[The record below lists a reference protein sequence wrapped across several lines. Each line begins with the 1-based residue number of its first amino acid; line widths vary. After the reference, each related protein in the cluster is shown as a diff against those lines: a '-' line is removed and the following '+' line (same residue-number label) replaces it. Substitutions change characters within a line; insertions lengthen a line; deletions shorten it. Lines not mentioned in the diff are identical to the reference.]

1 MKQAGFWDGKKVLI
15 TGGAG
20 FIGSHLAEE
29 LLRRGRN
36 VRITVADNLSKNRRK
51 NIAAIRKDIRVVK
64 TELDSF
70 EEARKICRGQD
81 IVLNLAARVGGVGYN
96 SKHHGTM
103 FRENMLISC
112 HMLEAARLAEVERFL
127 AVSSACVYPR
137 FCTIPTPET
146 EGFRDSPEQTNEGY
160 GWAKRM
166 AEFMADAYHKQ
177 FGMTIAIARPY
188 NAYGPRDNFDLE
200 KSHVISALIRRIV
213 DGKENPVTV
222 WGDGTQTRAFLFVE
236 DFARGLLEV
245 CEKYAVSDPLN
256 LGADEEVTVRALA
269 EMISKISGS
278 KAKLQ
283 FDPSKPT
290 GQPRRNCDTAKA
302 QAKIGFTARVG
313 LEEGLTRTIQWY
325 REHYS
330 AGKTS

>member
-1 MKQAGFWDGKKVLI
+1 MKSGASFWDGKKVLI

-20 FIGSHLAEE
+20 FIGSHLVEE
-29 LLRRGRN
+29 LLRRGKG
-36 VRITVADNLSKNRRK
+36 VRVTVADNLSKNRIK
-51 NIAAIRKDIRVVK
+51 NLAAVKKEIRIIK

-70 EEARKICRGQD
+70 AEARKICRGQD

-166 AEFMADAYHKQ
+166 AEFMAQAYHQQ
-177 FGMTIAIARPY
+177 FGMKIAIARPY

-222 WGDGTQTRAFLFVE
+222 WGDGTQTRAFLFVD
-236 DFARGLLEV
+236 DFTRGLLEV

-256 LGADEEVTVRALA
+256 LGANEEVSVRKLA
-269 EMISKISGS
+269 ETISRLSGS
-278 KAKLQ
+278 KAELV
-283 FDPSKPT
+283 FDPSKPS
-290 GQPRRNCDTAKA
+290 GQPRRNCDTTKA
-302 QAKIGFTARVG
+302 QEKIGFVARVG
-313 LEEGLTRTIQWY
+313 LEEGLRRTIEWY
-325 REHYS
+325 RENFP
-330 AGKTS
+330 GEKP